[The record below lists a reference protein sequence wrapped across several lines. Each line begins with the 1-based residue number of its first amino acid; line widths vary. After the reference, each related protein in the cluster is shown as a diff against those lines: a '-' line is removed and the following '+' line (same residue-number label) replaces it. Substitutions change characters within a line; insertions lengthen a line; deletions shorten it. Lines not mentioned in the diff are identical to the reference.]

1 MSNHR
6 SLRQRR
12 WFVRMTLL
20 AIVLTLIIGSIL
32 MFAVQLSS
40 ITAVHG
46 QVNTYGTWLGILRLA
61 FIACVAMLW
70 KPVVRRLYAGNWIYG
85 IRLHELLALR
95 WRVIAWLLI
104 LELLIGQNLLPRL
117 IAALTGTA
125 S

>member
-6 SLRQRR
+6 SIRQRR

-20 AIVLTLIIGSIL
+20 AIGLALIIGSIL

-40 ITAVHG
+40 ITVVYG
-46 QVNTYGTWLGILRLA
+46 QVNTYGAWLGILRLA
-61 FIACVAMLW
+61 FIACVALLW
-70 KPVVRRLYAGNWIYG
+70 KPVVRQQYAGNRIYE
-85 IRLHELLALR
+85 IRMHELLALR

-104 LELLIGQNLLPRL
+104 LELLIGQSLLPRL
-117 IAALTGTA
+117 IAAFIGTA

>member
-1 MSNHR
+1 MSSHR

-12 WFVRMTLL
+12 WFVRMTILT
-20 AIVLTLIIGSIL
+20 IGLTLVIGSIL

-40 ITAVHG
+40 VTTVQN
-46 QVNTYGTWLGILRLA
+46 QVTTYGSWLSILRLA
-61 FIACVAMLW
+61 FILCIALLW
-70 KPVVRRLYAGNWIYG
+70 RPIVQLLHAANRIYEIG
-85 IRLHELLALR
+85 MHDLLALR

-117 IAALTGTA
+117 IVALTGAA